1 MAAVIAQRDVENVL
15 RPWLGSY
22 VVNLSPIAP
31 EAAHLLRSY
40 APYREDFEGL
50 HKRLESF
57 LFNALHQI
65 LGSSMTVTRD
75 DGAIARIYVADLAYI
90 ADDLMGVLFDS
101 LSVYSV
107 NFEALKAHSM
117 QTGSL
122 NAMRVLYQKYDAF
135 QPPEEK
141 ELIARVIRENHP
153 KWRYAHWLEDV

>member
-1 MAAVIAQRDVENVL
+1 MAAVISQREVEKVL

-22 VVNLSPIAP
+22 LVEETGIAG

-40 APYREDFEGL
+40 APYREDFQGL
-50 HKRLESF
+50 QKRLESF
-57 LFNALHQI
+57 LFACLHSL
-65 LGSSMTVTRD
+65 LGSAMTVTRD
-75 DGAIARIYVADLAYI
+75 DGHLMRIYVADLEYI

-101 LSVYSV
+101 LSPYSV

-135 QPPEEK
+135 QPPGEK
-141 ELIARVIRENHP
+141 ALMARIIRENNP
-153 KWRYAHWLEDV
+153 EWRYKYWLE